1 MQYDVYSMVQSRQL
15 FGEGFRRTQ
24 GNPARRYNLLAAR
37 LIADIAKGL
46 LGPRGM
52 EKMFIDI
59 LGETTVTK
67 DGATLLRKLDVEHPA
82 AKVIIES
89 SNAVDNEVGDGTISV
104 VVFAGALIQKA
115 DELMDYG
122 ISPSSIADG
131 YSKALEFS
139 LKIAEN
145 LSEHKDNP
153 DGETMLCLAR
163 TCLYPKLASMV
174 ELIDNVA
181 GIVVNAVIAVSDLPN
196 NRAHIDNIKIE
207 EKIGNSSETRL
218 VDGIVIDK
226 TIDNPAMPKSLN
238 NVKILLLDQELEEK
252 NTRIDAEVRLDSAT
266 EIKQFLRAASTKL
279 RKRIQ
284 NIIDSGANV
293 VISRKGINLIAQQYL
308 AEAKIISLRRVKE
321 NDIHWIEKA
330 TGAKVINDIDNISL
344 EPSLGY
350 AGSVYE
356 RDIGGDKMVFIERCI
371 NPHSVTILLRASTKV
386 ALDEFHRSALSA
398 IHVLRD
404 FIIKPDIVY
413 GGGSF
418 EAIVANE
425 IRKLST
431 ITRGRRQIV
440 MEGFADALDEIPLTI
455 AKNAGMD
462 ELDTKSE
469 LRAKTYRS
477 LGSKV
482 RWFGINPMDRKID
495 DMRSNNIVEPS
506 FVKEQVLKTAVES
519 TILLVRVDDVLMM
532 RPVMNTHT
540 HADGTQHAHAG
551 GDKKHDH
558 YFDKLGK
565 QQRPMHHYY

>member
-1 MQYDVYSMVQSRQL
+1 MVQSRQL

-24 GNPARRYNLLAAR
+24 GNQARRYNLLAAR

-67 DGATLLRKLDVEHPA
+67 DGATLLRKIDVEHPA

-115 DELMDYG
+115 DELLDHG
-122 ISPSSIADG
+122 ISSSSIADG

-139 LKIAEN
+139 LKIAET
-145 LSEHKDNP
+145 LSEQIDNS
-153 DGETMLCLAR
+153 DDETMLCLAR
-163 TCLYPKLASMV
+163 TCLYPKLAPMV
-174 ELIDNVA
+174 EVIDNLA
-181 GIVVNAVIAVSDLPN
+181 SIVVNAVIAVSDLPN

-207 EKIGNSSETRL
+207 EKIGNTSDTRL
-218 VDGIVIDK
+218 VDGIVVDK
-226 TIDNPAMPKSLN
+226 TIDSPTMPKSLN
-238 NVKILLLDQELEEK
+238 NAKILLLGQELEDK

-266 EIKQFLRAASTKL
+266 EIKQFLHAASRKL
-279 RKRIQ
+279 RNRIQ
-284 NIIDSGANV
+284 NIINSGANV

-330 TGAKVINDIDNISL
+330 TGATVVNDIDNISL
-344 EPSLGY
+344 EPFLGY

-356 RDIGGDKMVFIERCI
+356 TNIGGDKMVFVERCI
-371 NPHSVTILLRASTKV
+371 NPNSVTILLRASTKV
-386 ALDEFHRSALSA
+386 ALDEFHRSALNA
-398 IHVLRD
+398 INVLRD
-404 FIIKPDIVY
+404 FIIKPNIVY

-418 EAIVANE
+418 EAIVASE
-425 IRKLST
+425 VKKLST
-431 ITRGRRQIV
+431 ITSGRTQIV
-440 MEGFADALDEIPLTI
+440 MEKFADALEEIPLTI

-477 LGSKV
+477 TGSKV
-482 RWFGINPMDRKID
+482 KWFGINPTERRID
-495 DMRSNNIVEPS
+495 DMQSNAVVEPAL
-506 FVKEQVLKTAVES
+506 VKEQVLKTAVES
-519 TILLVRVDDVLMM
+519 AILLVRVDDVLMM
-532 RPVMNTHT
+532 KPVMNTHKHT
-540 HADGTQHAHAG
+540 DGTQHAHAG
-551 GDKKHDH
+551 GGKKHDH

>member
-1 MQYDVYSMVQSRQL
+1 MVQSRQL
-15 FGEGFRRTQ
+15 FGEGFQRTH
-24 GNPARRYNLLAAR
+24 GNQARRYNLLAAR

-67 DGATLLRKLDVEHPA
+67 DGATLLRKIDVEHPA

-115 DELMDYG
+115 DELLDQG

-139 LKIAEN
+139 LKIAGT
-145 LSEHKDNP
+145 LSEQRDNS
-153 DGETMLCLAR
+153 DSETMLCLAK
-163 TCLYPKLASMV
+163 TCLYPKLAPMV
-174 ELIDNVA
+174 EVIDNVA
-181 GIVVNAVIAVSDLPN
+181 RIVVNAVIAVSDMRN

-207 EKIGNSSETRL
+207 EKIGNTSDTRL
-218 VDGIVIDK
+218 VDGIVVDK
-226 TIDNPAMPKSLN
+226 TIDSPAMPKSLN
-238 NVKILLLDQELEEK
+238 NAKILLIDQDLEDK
-252 NTRIDAEVRLDSAT
+252 NTKIDAEVRLDSAT
-266 EIKQFLRAASTKL
+266 EIKQFLHAASRKL
-279 RKRIQ
+279 KNRIQ
-284 NIIDSGANV
+284 NIINSGANV
-293 VISRKGINLIAQQYL
+293 VISRKGINPIAQQYL

-330 TGAKVINDIDNISL
+330 TGANVVNDIDNISL
-344 EPSLGY
+344 EPFLGY

-356 RDIGGDKMVFIERCI
+356 TNIGGDKMVFVERCI
-371 NPHSVTILLRASTKV
+371 NPNSVTILLRASTKV
-386 ALDEFHRSALSA
+386 ALDEFHRSALNA
-398 IHVLRD
+398 INVLRD
-404 FIIKPDIVY
+404 FIIKPNIVY

-418 EAIVANE
+418 EAIVASE
-425 IRKLST
+425 VKKLST
-431 ITRGRRQIV
+431 ITRGRTQIV
-440 MEGFADALDEIPLTI
+440 MEKFADALEEIPLTI

-462 ELDTKSE
+462 ELDTRSE

-477 LGSKV
+477 TGSKV
-482 RWFGINPMDRKID
+482 KWFGINPTERKID
-495 DMRSNNIVEPS
+495 DMRSNTVVEPAL
-506 FVKEQVLKTAVES
+506 VKEQVLKTAVES
-519 TILLVRVDDVLMM
+519 AILLVRVDDVLMM
-532 RPVMNTHT
+532 KPVMNTHT

-551 GDKKHDH
+551 GDNKHDH
-558 YFDKLGK
+558 YFDRLGK